1 MDIFEIITI
10 GLFIRGLHLAAPLA
24 GAALGGLICER
35 TGMINIGLEGLM
47 LMGAFTAACVS
58 FIMYSPWLSLLVSI
72 CVGMGL
78 AFLLGLMHIKFE
90 GNIILAGLGLNLI
103 ALGLTTFLSSSFFGT
118 KGGSP
123 SVEGL
128 SELGPWEPLTY
139 FALVLFPILIYVLL
153 FKTKLGAHIRATGK
167 DPFKADTSGI
177 NVFKMKY
184 LAIILSGALAAFA
197 GAELTLG
204 FVNRFTKGMSAGRG
218 FIAIAAYIFGR
229 WHPFWT
235 VGTCILIGISQS
247 LAISLQGIGLPTE
260 PLLIMPY
267 AITVVILGLTS
278 IKGRTPFAYV
288 VYKRK

>member
-10 GLFIRGLHLAAPLA
+10 SLFIRGLHLAAPLA

-35 TGMINIGLEGLM
+35 NGIINIGLEGLM
-47 LMGAFTAACVS
+47 LTGAFAAACVS
-58 FIMYSPWLSLLVSI
+58 FLTYSPWLALLFSV
-72 CVGMGL
+72 CVGIGL
-78 AFLLGLMHIKFE
+78 AFLLGLMHIKF
-90 GNIILAGLGLNLI
+90 GGDIILAGLGLNLI
-103 ALGLTTFLSSSFFGT
+103 ALGLTTFLSSAFFGT

-128 SELGPWEPLTY
+128 SKLGPWEPLTY
-139 FALVLFPILIYVLL
+139 LALIVFPILIYVLL
-153 FKTKLGAHIRATGK
+153 FKTKLGTHMRATGK

-184 LAIILSGALAAFA
+184 LAIMLSGALAAFA

-204 FVNRFTKGMSAGRG
+204 FVSRFTRGMTAGRG

-235 VGTCILIGISQS
+235 LGSCVLIGMSQA
-247 LAISLQGIGLPTE
+247 LCISLQGIGLPIE
-260 PLLIMPY
+260 PLLMMPY
-267 AITVVILGLTS
+267 IITLIILGLTS
-278 IKGRTPFAYV
+278 IKGRVPFAYV